1 MERPVPFS
9 PRRPGGARPAVII
22 LGGGANALSIARS
35 LGRYGLK
42 VFAINQPG
50 KNIQYSRY
58 AEWIP
63 VPPDKGSHEEAWA
76 RYLLGPA
83 SDHLRGAVL
92 LAASDPAL
100 ELLARHRP
108 ALLARFRLDASNPE
122 AQLCML
128 NKLRT
133 YEAATA
139 AGVATP
145 RFWVVRAAGQLE
157 RLRPSL
163 VFPLLVKPQLS
174 HVFVA
179 RFGKK
184 FFIAEDFEQLTEA
197 LVAASDAGI
206 EVLLMELIPGPDE
219 LLSSYY
225 TYLDEDGSPLFH
237 FTKRIIRRFPPG
249 MGGGCYHVTD
259 EIPELREPAL
269 RLFRHVGLRGLAN
282 VEFKLDPRDGQRK
295 LIECNARFT
304 AANCL
309 VARAGFDLA
318 RFVYNR
324 VVGLPQP
331 PLTTYRR
338 GLRLWYP
345 LEDLRAFRALH
356 RRGELSAAAWAKSL
370 LHPQTLPLFEWSDPL
385 PSLMELVR
393 ALDKVPRSESAPGP
407 PG

>member
-1 MERPVPFS
+1 
-9 PRRPGGARPAVII
+9 
-22 LGGGANALSIARS
+22 
-35 LGRYGLK
+35 
-42 VFAINQPG
+42 
-50 KNIQYSRY
+50 
-58 AEWIP
+58 
-63 VPPDKGSHEEAWA
+63 
-76 RYLLGPA
+76 
-83 SDHLRGAVL
+83 
-92 LAASDPAL
+92 
-100 ELLARHRP
+100 
-108 ALLARFRLDASNPE
+108 
-122 AQLCML
+122 ML